1 MTKAVLSIDYTRDFV
16 ASDGKLTAGKP
27 AQAIS
32 EAMATVSQKAWD
44 AGAYVFFMID
54 EHLEGDTHHPETQ
67 LFPPHNI
74 RGTEGRLLYG
84 PSKEFFEEHQESDRV
99 YWMDKHYYSAFAG
112 TMLDIYLRERK
123 VDTLVLTGVLTDIC
137 VLHTAIDAYQKGYKV
152 EIVTDAV
159 ASITDE
165 QHQFALEHM
174 KNVLGSQL
182 LSSAELEF

>member
-16 ASDGKLTAGKP
+16 ASNGRLTAGKP

-32 EAMATVSQKAWD
+32 ETIAAVSQKAWE

-54 EHLEGDTHHPETQ
+54 EHLEGDLYHPETQ

-74 RGTEGRLLYG
+74 RGTEGRYLYG
-84 PSKEFFEEHQESDRV
+84 PSKEFFEEHQESNRV

-137 VLHTAIDAYQKGYKV
+137 VLHTAIDAYQKGYKIEV
-152 EIVTDAV
+152 VTDAV
-159 ASITDE
+159 ASITE
-165 QHQFALEHM
+165 AQHQFALEHM
-174 KNVLGSQL
+174 KDVLGAKL
-182 LSSAELEF
+182 ISSEELEF